1 MRIFLIGL
9 LILASVEAHALS
21 VSDVRQE
28 CRGERTRVVAKVSFN
43 LQVGGDAG
51 VPGLIYVAVH
61 DPDMKRATFFSPDDG
76 WQEWEGGM
84 LPIFQVMRSGLQD
97 MNIEIPLGMDYT
109 KFRGHTL
116 YVGYGLYLSDMEERV
131 RKWRRGLET
140 AREKFP
146 DRQLY
151 DPGDDYVRRAFVEKE
166 MKDSERYL
174 KVVDIAAVGCELS
187 N

>member
-9 LILASVEAHALS
+9 LILASVEVHALS

-28 CRGERTRVVAKVSFN
+28 CHGARKRVVTKVSFN

-51 VPGLIYVAVH
+51 VPGLLYIAVH
-61 DPDMKRATFFSPDDG
+61 NPTSEQATLFSPDGG

-84 LPIFQVMRSGLQD
+84 LPIFQVMRDGLQD
-97 MNIEIPLGMDYT
+97 MNIEIPLGANFS
-109 KFRGHTL
+109 KFRGHPL
-116 YVGYGLYLSDMEERV
+116 YVGYGLYLPGMEEHV
-131 RKWRRGLET
+131 RKWRLGLEK

-174 KVVDIAAVGCELS
+174 KVVDIAVTGCALS
-187 N
+187 D